1 MTKNWFLLSKEA
13 MENFYLKKKKQQPK
27 KNLAPVIWLEVGGKH
42 VNNF

>member
-13 MENFYLKKKKQQPK
+13 MENFYLKKKTK